1 MSSEFLDEA
10 DIRKL
15 TGYVKPSKQIQWL
28 TRNRVPHYVNRFGRP
43 VVRRSLTPHV
53 ARPELGTVR

>member
-1 MSSEFLDEA
+1 MSEFLSAEDV
-10 DIRKL
+10 RQL

-43 VVRRSLTPHV
+43 VVNRSLSPHV